1 MPADRG
7 EAWINMAQRRRSRAE
22 QAVYLQRMGI
32 TAWHP
37 RRAGAVPA
45 APAAEDKP
53 GSATVAEEATGVP
66 PGAEPVAAAPAP
78 TGVPAQWEALQQTVA
93 GCKLCGL
100 CDSRTQTVFGVGSR
114 SADLMVI
121 GEAPGAEEDRRGE
134 PFVGRAGKLLDAM
147 LAALGLQ
154 REQVFIANIL
164 KCRPPNNRDPLAD
177 EVASCIPY
185 LREQMRL
192 LRPKVI
198 LCVGRVAAQNLLQQ
212 EQPLRAL
219 RARDHLFDTGDITI
233 PVIVSYH
240 PAYLL
245 RSPAEKSKAWQDLKR
260 LRPLLGGESRP

>member
-1 MPADRG
+1 
-7 EAWINMAQRRRSRAE
+7 MAQRRRSRAE
-22 QAVYLQRMGI
+22 QAVYLERMGI

-37 RRAGAVPA
+37 RRPGA
-45 APAAEDKP
+45 APALPADAHP
-53 GSATVAEEATGVP
+53 SRPAAAEEAAAKVP
-66 PGAEPVAAAPAP
+66 PDVEAAAGAP
-78 TGVPAQWEALQQTVA
+78 GQWETLQQTVA
-93 GCKLCGL
+93 GCTLCGL
-100 CDSRTQTVFGVGSR
+100 CESRTQTVFGVGSR

-134 PFVGRAGKLLDAM
+134 PFVGRAGKLLNAM

-185 LREQMRL
+185 LREQMQL

-219 RARDHLFDTGDITI
+219 RARDHVFDAGDTTI

-245 RSPAEKSKAWQDLKR
+245 RSPADKSKAWHDLKR
-260 LRPLLGGESRP
+260 LRPLLRGESRP